1 MLLDLMAVERAGGR
15 KGAREERQ
23 SITTPVELRLFPMYA
38 DVNEFP
44 TWSAVDYFTVQT
56 CLLFFVYQYGRP
68 VNRA

>member
-1 MLLDLMAVERAGGR
+1 VLLDLMAVERAGGR

-23 SITTPVELRLFPMYA
+23 SITASGELRLFPMYA

-44 TWSAVDYFTVQT
+44 TWSAVGYFTVQT
-56 CLLFFVYQYGRP
+56 CLFFAYHYGRP